1 MRVIIRYAKL
11 LALFIKIGLLRQMAY
26 RFHFFMMVIGKIIR
40 IGLLFLFFQAIF
52 LKVDRIGEWK
62 YNEVLLLFATFHL
75 VDYIMSITFQ
85 RNLAFHLPNRIR
97 MGELDARMILPVNLL
112 FMVSLEDIDM
122 MDFFSFLPSLCFLGY
137 VLYQLDCSVT
147 LTQIFSYM
155 LLLVNALIFLFG
167 VVLIIATVSFWS
179 TQSYGLSRIF
189 DNLLRV
195 CRYPLDIF
203 EGFWKAVFIYFLPLV
218 LVAQLPSQA
227 LLNILKPEALIF
239 AFVFS
244 GLFLGAALVFWKFG
258 LKNYMSAST

>member
-1 MRVIIRYAKL
+1 M

-26 RFHFFMMVIGKIIR
+26 RFNFFMMVIGKVVR
-40 IGLLFLFFQAIF
+40 IGLLILFFQAIF
-52 LKVDRIGEWK
+52 LKVDRIGGWNYK
-62 YNEVLLLFATFHL
+62 EVLLLFATFHL

-85 RNLAFHLPNRIR
+85 RNLAFHLPQRIR

-112 FMVSLEDIDM
+112 FMVSFEDIDM

-137 VLYQLDCSVT
+137 VFYLLDFSFT
-147 LTQIFSYM
+147 LTQFFSY
-155 LLLVNALIFLFG
+155 LLLLMNAVIFLFG
-167 VVLIIATVSFWS
+167 VVLIIATVSFWT

-189 DNLLRV
+189 DNLLRI

-203 EGFWKAVFIYFLPLV
+203 EGFWKAVFIYLLPLV

-227 LLNILKPEALIF
+227 LLNIITPGALFF
-239 AFVFS
+239 AFPVT
-244 GLFLGAALVFWKFG
+244 GLFLGGALIFWKFG